1 MFTSF
6 ASESKT
12 TPIKTCGGKPCPACG
27 TKQNSNVVKIC
38 KNEKCQHVFV
48 FKSKK
53 KDSMQGCTTKT
64 CLECGEHALSNRSG
78 VCSDPSCDY
87 KFPSGHKTKK
97 KKPKKSKKVKAKI
110 DHKRKNTVRVSK
122 PFDLI
127 ENDSG
132 ITPELY
138 RMAPKNELT
147 IDWLFETPPLNERNS
162 SLELFE
168 TPQTS
173 IQYNECPNWN
183 GYMQD
188 TIDDVVSNEDNED
201 WLQAIRNQ
209 I

>member
-1 MFTSF
+1 
-6 ASESKT
+6 
-12 TPIKTCGGKPCPACG
+12 
-27 TKQNSNVVKIC
+27 
-38 KNEKCQHVFV
+38 
-48 FKSKK
+48 
-53 KDSMQGCTTKT
+53 MQGCTTKT

-168 TPQTS
+168 TPPLNERNSSLELFETPQTS

>member
-6 ASESKT
+6 ASEYKT
-12 TPIKTCGGKPCPACG
+12 KSNKTCKGKSCPVCSM
-27 TKQNSNVVKIC
+27 KQGSNVVKIC
-38 KNEKCQHVFV
+38 KNKKCQHVFV

-53 KDSMQGCTTKT
+53 IRSMQGCTTKK
-64 CLECGEHALSNRSG
+64 CPECAKHAISNRSS
-78 VCSDPSCDY
+78 VCSDPACGY
-87 KFPSGHKTKK
+87 EFPKNKIKPNKKKTKR
-97 KKPKKSKKVKAKI
+97 KPKKSKKVNAKI
-110 DHKRKNTVRVSK
+110 GHKRKNTVRVSK

-127 ENDSG
+127 YDDSG
-132 ITPELY
+132 MSLE
-138 RMAPKNELT
+138 
-147 IDWLFETPPLNERNS
+147 LFETPPLNERNS

-173 IQYNECPNWN
+173 IQYNECQNWN

-188 TIDDVVSNEDNED
+188 TIDDVVSSEDNED